1 MSEPKYSLLP
11 TISVNRP
18 VTVLMGLLMIL
29 VLGVI
34 SYQRIPIELM
44 PSGMEE
50 KRLMVRAYYQNSTP
64 LDVLDKIVEPMED
77 ALGTVGG
84 VERVYTRSYSTQG
97 RAYVYFHKDVD
108 MDEAYAEIKDR
119 MDRVLPELPEE
130 VEEIM
135 VYRYDEDDEEV
146 LSAAMSL
153 GDNIENPEFFIER
166 YLRPAL
172 QRIDGVGDVDIRG
185 TQDRVVRISLD
196 QEKLRAH
203 NVDINRLTS
212 ELRNYNLNLSA
223 GRISEGGQDLMV
235 RSVGRIEDLKAL
247 ETFVVNQESGIR
259 LSDLGQIYL
268 GVEEDYGTWRL
279 NGSTSYGIEITRSSD
294 ANIVKICEDVTRVFE
309 RFSRAKRWGGIDFYI
324 FQNQGQ
330 YIVESVDNLK
340 MTALWGGIFS
350 FVVLI
355 CFLRSLSIAVTIA
368 MAIPLSLLCSVIAL
382 YFMGWTMNVLTMMGL
397 LLAVGLVVDN
407 AIVMVE
413 NIYSKREEGMAPK
426 KSALVGASEI
436 GLAITMATL
445 TTAAVFI
452 PLLLM
457 SPGSEMHFYF
467 HRIGIPVMAALGSS
481 LGIALILIPLASK
494 TFSAKRVRDAS
505 KKAGGRV
512 GRAYQAVLRK
522 AIDDRYFAMLVL
534 LSLIGVSTIPIAN
547 EWIDVRDGRSKG
559 GYVYFSFELPGG
571 VTKDEVDEWA
581 TQVETFLEDN
591 RDQYRFDSYSSYNSR
606 SSLYVRLNMKMETET
621 WYQVAYS
628 GIQDMIGISR
638 DEPMSRGDIMK
649 DFAERFD
656 LPPGLKAR
664 YRTSSSNDNTRSFY
678 VYLYGDDTE
687 TLLTLGEEV
696 VRRLQ
701 SIEELVG
708 LDLDVEANEQ
718 ELGIHMDREQ
728 AQQLGISTRDV
739 SSAISSAMRGTSVGR
754 FYTEDGREID
764 IEAGLEEKDRE
775 TLSELN
781 KLRFKSDTGKEVP
794 LDAISKMSF
803 RDATQ
808 TIRRYDRKT
817 NMRIRALMETEDVR
831 KTNTDVENVMQGF
844 EMPRGYKWDRGG
856 SMRKQQEENRELQF
870 ALGLI
875 FVFVIFLMG
884 VLFESFIMPLAVIV
898 TVPMAGIGVV
908 WMLVATDTP
917 FDRMAGMGAMILI
930 GVVVN
935 NGIVLVD
942 LSQRLMAQGLS
953 RNEAL
958 MEASRRRFRPI
969 WVTSL
974 TTMCGMIPIAIGG
987 SKMMDISYAPLGR
1000 VVVGGLMVST
1010 FLALIVVPIFYAILD
1025 DMRNWFANTVRD
1037 VWRRPVSRKSNTKPI

>member
-1 MSEPKYSLLP
+1 
-11 TISVNRP
+11 
-18 VTVLMGLLMIL
+18 MGLLTIL

-44 PSGMEE
+44 PGGMEE
-50 KRLMVRAYYQNSTP
+50 KRLMVRANYENSTP

-77 ALGTVGG
+77 ALGTVSG
-84 VERVYTRSYSTQG
+84 VERIYTRSYSREG
-97 RAYVYFHKDVD
+97 RAYVYFHNDVD
-108 MDEAYAEIKDR
+108 MDEAYADIKDR
-119 MDRVLPELPEE
+119 MDRVLPEMPEE
-130 VEEIM
+130 VEEIR
-135 VYRYDEDDEEV
+135 VYRYDADDEEV
-146 LSAAMSL
+146 LSAAMTL
-153 GDNIENPEFFIER
+153 GDKIDNPEFFIER

-185 TQDRVVRISLD
+185 TQDREVRVELD

-203 NVDINRLTS
+203 NVDINRLMG
-212 ELRNYNLNLSA
+212 ELRNANLNLSA
-223 GRISEGGQDLMV
+223 GRVQEGGQELMI
-235 RSVGRIEDLKAL
+235 RSVGRIEDVKDLQN
-247 ETFVVNQESGIR
+247 FVVDRDAGTR
-259 LSDLGQIYL
+259 LSDLGRVYI
-268 GVEEDYGTWRL
+268 GIEEDYGTWRL
-279 NGSTSYGIEITRSSD
+279 NGGRAYGIEITRSSD
-294 ANIVKICEDVTRVFE
+294 ANIVEICDKVMAVFD
-309 RFSRAKRWGGIDFYI
+309 RFSRAKRWEGIDFYV

-330 YIVESVDNLK
+330 YILESVDNLK
-340 MTALWGGIFS
+340 MTAMWGGIFS

-368 MAIPLSLLCSVIAL
+368 MAIPLSLLCSVVIL
-382 YFMGWTMNVLTMMGL
+382 YFMGWSMNVLTMMGL

-413 NIYSKREEGMAPK
+413 NIYSKREEGMSPK
-426 KSALVGASEI
+426 ESALVGASEI

-457 SPGSEMHFYF
+457 NKGSEIHFYF
-467 HRIGIPVMAALGSS
+467 HRIGIPVMAALGAS

-494 TFSAKRVRDAS
+494 TFAAKRVREAS
-505 KKAGGRV
+505 AKAGGKI
-512 GRAYQAVLRK
+512 GRAYQLGLRK
-522 AIDDRYFAMLVL
+522 AIEDRYFAMLII
-534 LSLIGVSTIPIAN
+534 LSLVGVSTIPIFQ

-571 VTKDEVDEWA
+571 TTKDEVDEWA
-581 TQVETFLEDN
+581 SQVETFLEDN
-591 RDQYRFDSYSSYNSR
+591 RELYEFDSYSSYSSR
-606 SSLYVRLNMKMETET
+606 SSMYVRLNMKMETET
-621 WYQVAYS
+621 WYQVAYG
-628 GIQDMIGISR
+628 GILDFIGKSR
-638 DEPMSRGDIMK
+638 EESMSRGDIMR
-649 DFAERFD
+649 DFAERFEM
-656 LPPGLKAR
+656 PPGLKAR

-687 TLLTLGEEV
+687 TLFTFGEEV
-696 VRRLQ
+696 VRRLE

-708 LDLDVEANEQ
+708 LDLDVEATEQ
-718 ELGIHMDREQ
+718 EIGIHMDREQ
-728 AQQLGISTRDV
+728 AQQLGISTREV

-754 FYTEDGREID
+754 FYLDDGREID
-764 IEAGLEEKDRE
+764 INAGLREEDRE
-775 TLSELN
+775 TLSELS

-794 LDAISKMSF
+794 LDSISKLSF
-803 RDATQ
+803 SDATQ

-817 NMRIRALMETEDVR
+817 NMRIRALMETDDVR

-856 SMRKQQEENRELQF
+856 SRRKEEEENRELQF

-942 LSQRLMAQGLS
+942 LSQRLMTSGMS
-953 RNEAL
+953 RNAAL
-958 MEASRRRFRPI
+958 MEAARRRFRPI

-987 SKMMDISYAPLGR
+987 SKMMDFSYAPLGR

-1010 FLALIVVPIFYAILD
+1010 FLALIIVPIFYAILD
-1025 DMRNWFANTVRD
+1025 DMRNWFSNTVRD
-1037 VWRRPVSRKSNTKPI
+1037 AWGGKARKTSVETSQDLSQKA